1 MASINKSFNFRH
13 GVQVDDD
20 DFTVRGGLVGIGT
33 TVPTERLD
41 VRGNAVVSGLTSSIS
56 LQVTGVTTLTT
67 VDIGITSIKSGI
79 ITASSGIVTYYGDGQ
94 YLKFLPT
101 SQWVDID
108 VGLGFTSIYNTG
120 GNVGVSTDDPRN
132 SFQVGGDPTNLG
144 TGVGINSD
152 GGHIFAS
159 GIVTATSFVGE
170 VNAPNFDTNAAGVV
184 VSGIVTATSLQGALT
199 GNVTGNVTGDL
210 TGEVNSSKFD
220 TNPSGIVV
228 TGVATATSFVGDVTG
243 DVTGNADSATIL
255 ATARN
260 IGGVSFNGSADI
272 NLPGVN
278 VAGNQNTTGTAANL
292 SGTPNISVGAVTASS
307 LDISGGVDVDGHTDL
322 DNVSISG
329 VTTFAG
335 NIDATNINATGVGT
349 FTDIDIS
356 GTADLPNVFTSGI
369 GTFTRSFAT
378 NLNVSGVSTFGT
390 NIVANGNLDLAGNID
405 VDGMTEL
412 DDVNVSSAATIFT
425 AQISRLNV
433 SGVTTS
439 TGGFVGNL
447 TGNATGTSGGLT
459 GTPTIV
465 VNGLTATTSKL
476 GVSTATSIGVG
487 TDTANAEIQIHKPT
501 GSSSIVIGQNSGTD
515 DNNLELRYGGGASSY
530 STSDSVDLINYGDGN
545 LNSFITGSSNFNW
558 LKGNANILMSLT
570 DSGNLG
576 IGKTD
581 PTDRLHVQ
589 GNATITGVTT
599 FTGNVTMSNLTV
611 PIINIADVSAN
622 LVGNVNSAGISTFR
636 LMHIDGVGEGIGVGG
651 TASGNFIN
659 AGNTPLNTTFV
670 GSATTNPSR
679 IFSREGAVGVGT
691 DRFTHLGGGSVP
703 SLEVRGAT
711 MIHGGFFKVGGKSSP
726 VTSQNARSLVDFS
739 DTINSHD
746 ATNSL
751 APVAYMIVPRGTT
764 AQRNALRDGVSSS
777 ATLMTGSMFYD
788 TDLNKLCVYDNG
800 GWKGVTLGAL

>member
-132 SFQVGGDPTNLG
+132 SFQVGGDPTNLS

-228 TGVATATSFVGDVTG
+228 TGVATATSFVGDITG

-329 VTTFAG
+329 VTKFTG
-335 NIDATNINATGVGT
+335 ATTH
-349 FTDIDIS
+349 
-356 GTADLPNVFTSGI
+356 
-369 GTFTRSFAT
+369 
-378 NLNVSGVSTFGT
+378 SGVATVNT
-390 NIVANGNLDLAGNID
+390 HLDVIGL
-405 VDGMTEL
+405 TTL
-412 DDVNVSSAATIFT
+412 DDVNV
-425 AQISRLNV
+425 
-433 SGVTTS
+433 
-439 TGGFVGNL
+439 
-447 TGNATGTSGGLT
+447 
-459 GTPTIV
+459 
-465 VNGLTATTSKL
+465 
-476 GVSTATSIGVG
+476 
-487 TDTANAEIQIHKPT
+487 
-501 GSSSIVIGQNSGTD
+501 
-515 DNNLELRYGGGASSY
+515 
-530 STSDSVDLINYGDGN
+530 
-545 LNSFITGSSNFNW
+545 
-558 LKGNANILMSLT
+558 
-570 DSGNLG
+570 
-576 IGKTD
+576 
-581 PTDRLHVQ
+581 
-589 GNATITGVTT
+589 
-599 FTGNVTMSNLTV
+599 
-611 PIINIADVSAN
+611 
-622 LVGNVNSAGISTFR
+622 
-636 LMHIDGVGEGIGVGG
+636 
-651 TASGNFIN
+651 
-659 AGNTPLNTTFV
+659 
-670 GSATTNPSR
+670 
-679 IFSREGAVGVGT
+679 
-691 DRFTHLGGGSVP
+691 
-703 SLEVRGAT
+703 
-711 MIHGGFFKVGGKSSP
+711 
-726 VTSQNARSLVDFS
+726 
-739 DTINSHD
+739 
-746 ATNSL
+746 
-751 APVAYMIVPRGTT
+751 
-764 AQRNALRDGVSSS
+764 
-777 ATLMTGSMFYD
+777 
-788 TDLNKLCVYDNG
+788 
-800 GWKGVTLGAL
+800 

>member
-120 GNVGVSTDDPRN
+120 GNVGVSTNDPRN
-132 SFQVGGDPTNLG
+132 SFQVGGDPTNLS

-184 VSGIVTATSLQGALT
+184 VSGVVTATSLQGALT

-228 TGVATATSFVGDVTG
+228 TGVATATSFVGDITG
-243 DVTGNADSATIL
+243 DVTGNADSATTL

-278 VAGNQNTTGTAANL
+278 AAGNQNTTGTAANL

-329 VTTFAG
+329 VTTFTG
-335 NIDATNINATGVGT
+335 ATTHSGGATVNT
-349 FTDIDIS
+349 HLD
-356 GTADLPNVFTSGI
+356 VI
-369 GTFTRSFAT
+369 GLTT
-378 NLNVSGVSTFGT
+378 
-390 NIVANGNLDLAGNID
+390 
-405 VDGMTEL
+405 L
-412 DDVNVSSAATIFT
+412 DDVNVSSGATFGGAVNVTGNMQSANLGLGIAPT
-425 AQISRLNV
+425 TDLQIYNASGESAIVLGRGTGITGNNASLRSNTTNASFPYSANQESLDIINYGKGNFNYYLEAGTVGLN
-433 SGVTTS
+433 
-439 TGGFVGNL
+439 TGGFHWHRR
-447 TGNATGTSGGLT
+447 S
-459 GTPTIV
+459 
-465 VNGLTATTSKL
+465 SF
-476 GVSTATSIGVG
+476 ST
-487 TDTANAEIQIHKPT
+487 
-501 GSSSIVIGQNSGTD
+501 
-515 DNNLELRYGGGASSY
+515 
-530 STSDSVDLINYGDGN
+530 
-545 LNSFITGSSNFNW
+545 
-558 LKGNANILMSLT
+558 LMSLT
-570 DSGNLG
+570 YGGDLG
-576 IGKTD
+576 IGVTV
-581 PTDRLHVQ
+581 PTNKLHVVGTSTVTGAAYFGTNVNV
-589 GNATITGVTT
+589 GNNLVVANTVTAGNLSVPTITT
-599 FTGNVTMSNLTV
+599 
-611 PIINIADVSAN
+611 N
-622 LVGNVNSAGISTFR
+622 LVGNVLANSGISTFVG
-636 LMHIDGVGEGIGVGG
+636 LKVNGAAEFNQDPDIGGVGIGTTASGHAFAVGTSPVGRLVISGGGEIGIKTTTILPATQLDCSQGQALFGQIGVGVTISRSAADFG
-651 TASGNFIN
+651 N
-659 AGNTPLNTTFV
+659 AGFTTTRHMIMPRVTTTQRGNLNGVINGSIIYNTT
-670 GSATTNPSR
+670 TNKFQGR
-679 IFSREGAVGVGT
+679 ANGAWVNL
-691 DRFTHLGGGSVP
+691 H
-703 SLEVRGAT
+703 
-711 MIHGGFFKVGGKSSP
+711 
-726 VTSQNARSLVDFS
+726 
-739 DTINSHD
+739 
-746 ATNSL
+746 
-751 APVAYMIVPRGTT
+751 
-764 AQRNALRDGVSSS
+764 
-777 ATLMTGSMFYD
+777 
-788 TDLNKLCVYDNG
+788 
-800 GWKGVTLGAL
+800 

>member
-132 SFQVGGDPTNLG
+132 SFQVGGDPTNSS

-184 VSGIVTATSLQGALT
+184 VSGVVTATSLQGALT

-220 TNPSGIVV
+220 TNSSGIVV
-228 TGVATATSFVGDVTG
+228 TGVATATSFVGDITG
-243 DVTGNADSATIL
+243 NVTGNADSATIL

-329 VTTFAG
+329 VTTFTG
-335 NIDATNINATGVGT
+335 ATTHSGGATVNT
-349 FTDIDIS
+349 HLD
-356 GTADLPNVFTSGI
+356 VI
-369 GTFTRSFAT
+369 GLTT
-378 NLNVSGVSTFGT
+378 
-390 NIVANGNLDLAGNID
+390 
-405 VDGMTEL
+405 L
-412 DDVNVSSAATIFT
+412 DDVNVSSGATFGGAVNVTGNLQSANLGLGIAPTTDLQIYNASGESAIVLGRGT
-425 AQISRLNV
+425 AITGNNASFRSNTTNASFPYSANQESLDIINYGKGNFNYYLEAGTVGLN
-433 SGVTTS
+433 
-439 TGGFVGNL
+439 TGGFHWHRR
-447 TGNATGTSGGLT
+447 S
-459 GTPTIV
+459 
-465 VNGLTATTSKL
+465 SF
-476 GVSTATSIGVG
+476 ST
-487 TDTANAEIQIHKPT
+487 
-501 GSSSIVIGQNSGTD
+501 
-515 DNNLELRYGGGASSY
+515 
-530 STSDSVDLINYGDGN
+530 
-545 LNSFITGSSNFNW
+545 
-558 LKGNANILMSLT
+558 LMSLT
-570 DSGNLG
+570 FGGDLG
-576 IGKTD
+576 IGVTV
-581 PTDRLHVQ
+581 PTNKLHVV
-589 GNATITGVTT
+589 GTSTVTGAAFFGTNVSVANNLVVANTVTA
-599 FTGNVTMSNLTV
+599 GNLTV
-611 PIINIADVSAN
+611 PTITTN
-622 LVGNVNSAGISTFR
+622 LVGNVLANSGLSTFVG
-636 LMHIDGVGEGIGVGG
+636 LKVNGAAEFNQDPDIGGVGIGTTASGHAFAVGTSPVGRLVISGGGEIGIKTTSILPETQLDCSQGQALFGQIGVGITITRSAVDFG
-651 TASGNFIN
+651 N
-659 AGNTPLNTTFV
+659 AGFTTTRHMIMPRV
-670 GSATTNPSR
+670 STT
-679 IFSREGAVGVGT
+679 
-691 DRFTHLGGGSVP
+691 
-703 SLEVRGAT
+703 
-711 MIHGGFFKVGGKSSP
+711 
-726 VTSQNARSLVDFS
+726 
-739 DTINSHD
+739 
-746 ATNSL
+746 
-751 APVAYMIVPRGTT
+751 
-764 AQRNALRDGVSSS
+764 QRNNLNGVIN
-777 ATLMTGSMFYD
+777 GSIVYNTSTNKFQGRANGAWV
-788 TDLNKLCVYDNG
+788 DLH
-800 GWKGVTLGAL
+800 

>member
-108 VGLGFTSIYNTG
+108 VGLGYTSIYNTG
-120 GNVGVSTDDPRN
+120 GNVGVSTNDPRN

-228 TGVATATSFVGDVTG
+228 TGIATATSFVGDITG

-307 LDISGGVDVDGHTDL
+307 LDISGGIDVDGHTDL

-329 VTTFAG
+329 VTTFTG
-335 NIDATNINATGVGT
+335 ATTHSGGATVNT
-349 FTDIDIS
+349 HLD
-356 GTADLPNVFTSGI
+356 VI
-369 GTFTRSFAT
+369 GLTT
-378 NLNVSGVSTFGT
+378 
-390 NIVANGNLDLAGNID
+390 
-405 VDGMTEL
+405 L
-412 DDVNVSSAATIFT
+412 DDVNVSSGATFGGAVNVTGNMQSANLGLGVAPNTDLQIFNSTGESQMVLGNSSAITGTNAAIRYNSSNASFPFSSGTPQSLDIINYGKGSINFYLEAGTVGLGTGDINFIRRSNFDELMTLTYGGRLGIGVTVPTDNLHVVGTSTVTGNSFAGGNISAGNNIIAANQIQAASLSVPRVDSTLFGNVNSTSGISTFQSLKTTGTTQGTSAQFATGVGIGVT
-425 AQISRLNV
+425 A
-433 SGVTTS
+433 SGVS
-439 TGGFVGNL
+439 LSIN
-447 TGNATGTSGGLT
+447 S
-459 GTPTIV
+459 
-465 VNGLTATTSKL
+465 
-476 GVSTATSIGVG
+476 ATSNRFTFTQGGSLRIKGTTISDGIDLETNVNDGRVLFGAIGVG
-487 TDTANAEIQIHKPT
+487 TTAPRAAVDFADAGKNTTIVNYQNRMYMLPPKLTTSQRTGLSTETGAVIYNTSTNKLQVYT
-501 GSSSIVIGQNSGTD
+501 GS
-515 DNNLELRYGGGASSY
+515 A
-530 STSDSVDLINYGDGN
+530 
-545 LNSFITGSSNFNW
+545 W
-558 LKGNANILMSLT
+558 ANC
-570 DSGNLG
+570 N
-576 IGKTD
+576 
-581 PTDRLHVQ
+581 
-589 GNATITGVTT
+589 
-599 FTGNVTMSNLTV
+599 
-611 PIINIADVSAN
+611 
-622 LVGNVNSAGISTFR
+622 
-636 LMHIDGVGEGIGVGG
+636 
-651 TASGNFIN
+651 
-659 AGNTPLNTTFV
+659 
-670 GSATTNPSR
+670 
-679 IFSREGAVGVGT
+679 
-691 DRFTHLGGGSVP
+691 
-703 SLEVRGAT
+703 
-711 MIHGGFFKVGGKSSP
+711 
-726 VTSQNARSLVDFS
+726 
-739 DTINSHD
+739 
-746 ATNSL
+746 
-751 APVAYMIVPRGTT
+751 
-764 AQRNALRDGVSSS
+764 
-777 ATLMTGSMFYD
+777 
-788 TDLNKLCVYDNG
+788 
-800 GWKGVTLGAL
+800 